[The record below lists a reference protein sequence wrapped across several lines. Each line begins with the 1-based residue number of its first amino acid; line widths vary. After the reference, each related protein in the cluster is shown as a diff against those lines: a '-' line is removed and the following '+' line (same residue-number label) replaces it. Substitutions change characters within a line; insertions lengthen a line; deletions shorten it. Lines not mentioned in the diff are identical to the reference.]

1 VVSGDGPKKIV
12 KPDPVDG
19 GPIATGV
26 SVEVTAKVAKFDFGT
41 VYKYEIWVGPTA
53 GSVVMRRDPDIEI
66 WP

>member
-19 GPIATGV
+19 GPITTGV